1 MFDTSSVIVVQACTQ
16 HLQLVVKVRV
26 PPNNGFAH
34 EEQISGTIYLSG
46 ALCECVCSYTR
57 KRLLDI

>member
-1 MFDTSSVIVVQACTQ
+1 MVARACARY
-16 HLQLVVKVRV
+16 LQLVTKVRV

-46 ALCECVCSYTR
+46 APRESMYSYT
-57 KRLLDI
+57 